1 MARSTAQTVN
11 IFFFSDTAVSV
22 FGIRNV
28 KDVEFYISEGNAG
41 SPPDHSSPETELA
54 IMQ

>member
-1 MARSTAQTVN
+1 M
-11 IFFFSDTAVSV
+11 SV